1 MDRRSYAIGIGV
13 GQFMKERDLSKR
25 DIQKWFAKQNK
36 KDVCDEACPFYNECL
51 EVMSISDD
59 EKSLC
64 DIIGAEPEID
74 AT

>member
-51 EVMSISDD
+51 EVMSISND

-64 DIIGAEPEID
+64 DIIGAELYVDE
-74 AT
+74 T

>member
-25 DIQKWFAKQNK
+25 DIQKWFAKQYKNG
-36 KDVCDEACPFYNECL
+36 CDECPFYDECGEIGL
-51 EVMSISDD
+51 LSND

-64 DIIGAEPEID
+64 EILKAEPEVD